1 MFKEQFTA
9 EEWSTLE
16 FAPLW
21 AFAGVAAIDNEI
33 DDNEKTALGQE
44 LAEWALYKEPLVQEV
59 FLSVNQNLATAL
71 PAFVADSRD
80 LLVGMKEV
88 ADLLDRKVTPEQAH
102 NFKGA
107 LILLARKIG
116 EASGSV
122 ATAGSDNVSDQEK
135 MAIVMIMTA
144 LRFVPA

>member
-9 EEWSTLE
+9 EEWTTLE

-33 DDNEKTALGQE
+33 DDREKASLGQE

-59 FLSVNQNLATAL
+59 FLSVNQNLVTAL
-71 PAFVADSRD
+71 PAFLSDSRD
-80 LLVGMKEV
+80 LLVGMKDV
-88 ADLLDRKVTPEQAH
+88 ADLLERKVTPEQAH

-116 EASGSV
+116 EASGDSLV
-122 ATAGSDNVSDQEK
+122 PGAENVSDQEK
-135 MAIVMIMTA
+135 MAVVMIGTA
-144 LRFVPA
+144 LRFVPS

>member
-9 EEWSTLE
+9 EEWTTLE

-33 DDNEKTALGQE
+33 DDREKAVLGQE

-59 FLSVNQNLATAL
+59 FLSVNQNLVTAL
-71 PAFVADSRD
+71 PAFLNDSRD
-80 LLVGMKEV
+80 LLVGMKDV
-88 ADLLDRKVTPEQAH
+88 ADLLERKVTPEQAH
-102 NFKGA
+102 SFKGA

-116 EASGSV
+116 EASGV
-122 ATAGSDNVSDQEK
+122 GFVPGAENVSDQEK
-135 MAIVMIMTA
+135 MAVVMIGTA
-144 LRFVPA
+144 LRFVPS